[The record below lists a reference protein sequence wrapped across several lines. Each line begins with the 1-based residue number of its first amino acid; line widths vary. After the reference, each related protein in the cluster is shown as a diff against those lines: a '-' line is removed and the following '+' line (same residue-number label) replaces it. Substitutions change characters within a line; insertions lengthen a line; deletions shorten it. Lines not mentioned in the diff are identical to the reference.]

1 MSRIFWLNAAV
12 IRKKEDRV
20 PLDRLFAEHTQTGA
34 FRNIKLF
41 SALPLNQAHP
51 AFLNLHRVTTPYCIN
66 VSNSGDWVAN
76 HNTFS

>member
-41 SALPLNQAHP
+41 SALPLTKPTRPSPICIGYYHTV
-51 AFLNLHRVTTPYCIN
+51 LHQCVQQ
-66 VSNSGDWVAN
+66 W
-76 HNTFS
+76 